1 MCIRDR
7 YAAEDK
13 KIQYSI
19 LTDPTAR
26 VTAQQEG
33 STLVMELVTADA
45 VDQLDVYKRQV
56 FG

>member
-1 MCIRDR
+1 MRSRLDIAVGRALDAGPARCLC
-7 YAAEDK
+7 
-13 KIQYSI
+13 IQYSI

-45 VDQLDVYKRQV
+45 VGL
-56 FG
+56 